1 MSLSPGSRLGRYEIL
16 QPLGA
21 GGMGEVYRARDTRL
35 DRDVAIKILPE
46 SVARDPERLAR
57 FDREAKAVAALSH
70 PNILALHDAGTEDGT
85 TFAVMELL
93 DGETLRDR
101 LASGPLP
108 VRRAVDT
115 AVQVARGLAAAHAKG
130 LVHRDLKPE
139 NVFLVADGQVKILDF
154 GLAKTADPGDSTA
167 TTTHAPAMTDP
178 GTVLGT
184 VGYMAPEQVRGH
196 AVDARTDLFALGSVF
211 YEMLTGQRA
220 FRRDTAAETMTA
232 ILREDPPDL
241 PQPQSAQA
249 PALDRII
256 RHCLEKNPGER
267 FQSARDVAFALE
279 ALSGTTGSSGMSG
292 ASRASGAE
300 LSHPSVRSSK
310 VGLAGAASVLAVAV
324 AAAAWA
330 AGYVHFGAAPAVGTS
345 VENITY
351 QPVTFDEGF
360 VFAARFA
367 RDGRTIV
374 YSADWENQ
382 KTRDIFVTSLENSGA
397 RALGYKG
404 SDLLAV
410 SPDGALAIL
419 MDGTVPGGNP
429 YGRRGTIARASLT
442 GGAPRPELDRVTFA
456 DFGPDQSLAVIRDVR
471 QKRALETVEWPQG
484 APLKEPETSA
494 DLVYAFP
501 TPRVSP
507 SGANIAFFVCRAT
520 GCTVRIAGKTGETIA
535 ESKTYFDWWGLAW
548 APGGREVWFAVAE
561 TNGRQ
566 CTLRALDL
574 SGRERVILRTP
585 GAITLHDIS
594 AEGRVLAAFD
604 QVNARLEV
612 RDSPSAPPRDL
623 SWKEGGD
630 LADFSRKGVVLFG
643 ERGDSAGPTGSVY
656 VRRPG
661 DLEPTRISDGV
672 PIAISDDG
680 TQALVRSHVKPIK
693 LTIVPTSGL
702 AQPLDVG
709 PLDDIHAGGWLKD
722 GRLVLELRRP
732 GESGTVYVR
741 PAAGGA
747 LARLL
752 PAGVHVIGR
761 RPFSPDGQRV
771 TAADE
776 KGEVL
781 ICTTPATGE
790 GACTPVTGSKS
801 SDDIAGWASDNR
813 SLFLYQHYPVPI
825 RVDRL
830 DVATGRRELFATV
843 QPASAAVSGLRN
855 LVITPDG
862 AIAYTYGRS
871 RSTLYVIS
879 GLK

>member
-1 MSLSPGSRLGRYEIL
+1 MPLSPGSRLGRYEIL
-16 QPLGA
+16 NPLGA

-108 VRRAVDT
+108 VRRAIDT
-115 AVQVARGLAAAHAKG
+115 AVQIARGLAAAHAKG

-154 GLAKTADPGDSTA
+154 GLAKAADPGDSTA

-241 PQPQSAQA
+241 PQPQAAQA

-256 RHCLEKNPGER
+256 RHCLEKNPAER

-279 ALSGTTGSSGMSG
+279 ALSGTTGTSGTAAAPGSS
-292 ASRASGAE
+292 AAAPRANAG
-300 LSHPSVRSSK
+300 RSQNRFA
-310 VGLAGAASVLAVAV
+310 AGVIALFIV
-324 AAAAWA
+324 AAGAAWA
-330 AGYVHFGAAPAVGTS
+330 AGYVHVGSAANVGAGISDV
-345 VENITY
+345 TY

-382 KTRDIFVTSLENSGA
+382 KTRDIFVTSLDNSGA

-419 MDGTVPGGNP
+419 MDGVVPGGNP

-456 DFGPDQSLAVIRDVR
+456 DFAPDQSLAVIRDVR
-471 QKRALETVEWPQG
+471 QKRAFETVEWPQG
-484 APLKEPETSA
+484 TPLKEPETSA
-494 DLVYAFP
+494 DFVYAFP

-507 SGANIAFFVCRAT
+507 SGANIAFFVCRAI
-520 GCTVRIAGKTGETIA
+520 GCAVRIAGKTGETIA
-535 ESKTYFDWWGLAW
+535 ESKSYFDWWGLAW

-574 SGRERVILRTP
+574 SGRERLILRTP

-630 LADFSRKGVVLFG
+630 LADFSRNGVVLFG

-656 VRRPG
+656 VRRPA
-661 DLEPTRISDGV
+661 DPEPIRISDGV
-672 PIAISDDG
+672 PVAIADDG
-680 TQALVRSHVKPIK
+680 TKALVRSHIKPMK

-709 PLDDIHAGGWLKD
+709 PLDDINAGGWLKD

-747 LARLL
+747 LARFL
-752 PAGVHVIGR
+752 PAGIHVIGR

-771 TAADE
+771 TAVNE
-776 KGEVL
+776 EGTPHV
-781 ICTTPATGE
+781 CTTPATGE
-790 GACTPVTGSKS
+790 GTCTPVTGVKS
-801 SDDIAGWASDNR
+801 SDDIAGWAADNR
-813 SLFLYQHYPVPI
+813 SVFVYQHYPVPI

-830 DVATGRRELFATV
+830 DVVTGRRELFATV

>member
-1 MSLSPGSRLGRYEIL
+1 M
-16 QPLGA
+16 
-21 GGMGEVYRARDTRL
+21 
-35 DRDVAIKILPE
+35 
-46 SVARDPERLAR
+46 
-57 FDREAKAVAALSH
+57 AV
-70 PNILALHDAGTEDGT
+70 
-85 TFAVMELL
+85 V
-93 DGETLRDR
+93 
-101 LASGPLP
+101 
-108 VRRAVDT
+108 V
-115 AVQVARGLAAAHAKG
+115 
-130 LVHRDLKPE
+130 
-139 NVFLVADGQVKILDF
+139 
-154 GLAKTADPGDSTA
+154 
-167 TTTHAPAMTDP
+167 
-178 GTVLGT
+178 
-184 VGYMAPEQVRGH
+184 
-196 AVDARTDLFALGSVF
+196 
-211 YEMLTGQRA
+211 TG
-220 FRRDTAAETMTA
+220 
-232 ILREDPPDL
+232 
-241 PQPQSAQA
+241 
-249 PALDRII
+249 
-256 RHCLEKNPGER
+256 
-267 FQSARDVAFALE
+267 
-279 ALSGTTGSSGMSG
+279 
-292 ASRASGAE
+292 
-300 LSHPSVRSSK
+300 
-310 VGLAGAASVLAVAV
+310 
-324 AAAAWA
+324 AAWA
-330 AGYVHFGAAPAVGTS
+330 AGYVHFGRAATAGAGLADV
-345 VENITY
+345 TY

-382 KTRDIFVTSLENSGA
+382 KTRDIFVTSLDNSGA

-419 MDGTVPGGNP
+419 MNGVVPGGNP

-456 DFGPDQSLAVIRDVR
+456 DFAPDQSLAVIRDVR

-484 APLKEPETSA
+484 TPLKEPETSA

-520 GCTVRIAGKTGETIA
+520 GCSVRIAGKSGETIA
-535 ESKTYFDWWGLAW
+535 ESKSYFDWWGLAW
-548 APGGREVWFAVAE
+548 APGAREVWFAVAE

-594 AEGRVLAAFD
+594 AEGRVLVAFD
-604 QVNARLEV
+604 QVNARLEI
-612 RDSPSAPPRDL
+612 RDSPSASPRDV

-630 LADFSRKGVVLFG
+630 LTDLSRNGVLLFG

-656 VRRPG
+656 VRRPA
-661 DLEPTRISDGV
+661 DVEPLRISDGV

-680 TQALVRSHVKPIK
+680 TQALVRSHIKPIK

-709 PLDDIHAGGWLKD
+709 PLDDINAAGWLKD
-722 GRLVLELRRP
+722 GRLLLELRRP
-732 GESGTVYVR
+732 GESGTVYAR
-741 PAAGGA
+741 PAGGGA

-752 PAGVHVIGR
+752 PAGIHVVGR

-771 TAADE
+771 TAVNEEGAPH
-776 KGEVL
+776 V
-781 ICTTPATGE
+781 CTTPATGE
-790 GACTPVTGSKS
+790 GTCTPVTGMKS

-813 SLFLYQHYPVPI
+813 SLFIYQHYPVPI

-871 RSTLYVIS
+871 RSTLYVIN
-879 GLK
+879 GLR